1 LVTDTIDRGASL
13 SDQATR
19 LVRKRIL
26 EGVYRPGER
35 LIEVELAAAFQ
46 ISRAPLREALRSLA
60 QEGIVTHRPNKGFYV
75 PAITLDDARALY
87 EFRQALETSAARW
100 AATRATDAEV
110 KVLRDLLDTTDEVF
124 QQGEDAYPQDLDF
137 HLAVTHAAHSPLI
150 EQRAQ
155 EISRQL
161 QVLRQR
167 SGYSRDRARAAYEE
181 HLAIAKAICDHDPDE
196 AEHAMRVHLERSSEL
211 ALSTIAEFL
220 AEQ

>member
-1 LVTDTIDRGASL
+1 VTDTIDRGASL

-19 LVRKRIL
+19 LVRQRIL

-35 LIEVELAAAFQ
+35 LIEVEMAAAFQ

-60 QEGIVTHRPNKGFYV
+60 QEGIVMHRPNKGFYV
-75 PAITLDDARALY
+75 PAITVDDARSLY

-100 AATRATDAEV
+100 AATRASEAEITVIRGMLEMTD
-110 KVLRDLLDTTDEVF
+110 KVF
-124 QQGEDAYPQDLDF
+124 KKGEDAYPQDLDF
-137 HLAVTHAAHSPLI
+137 HLALTRAAHSPLI

-167 SGYSRDRARAAYEE
+167 SGYSHDRARAAYEE
-181 HLAIAKAICDHDPDE
+181 HVAIAKAIADHDPDE
-196 AEHAMRVHLERSSEL
+196 AERAIRAHLERSSEL

-220 AEQ
+220 AKV